1 VNQGL
6 ELGVGLDDVVGDG
19 AEDVDFEV
27 VVFRVLEGRCDQ
39 FLSEAAA
46 AEFFG
51 DLGVDKGQPALAVG
65 FEFEIAGFAVLGD
78 LEAAAG
84 YLGWVVHGESAGVDD
99 SQGLAVQAGALRA
112 EGVLYCRLAG
122 LLVF

>member
-19 AEDVDFEV
+19 ADDVDFEV
-27 VVFRVLEGRCDQ
+27 VVFRVLEGGGDQ
-39 FLSEAAA
+39 FLGEAAA

-65 FEFEIAGFAVLGD
+65 FEFEIAGLAVLGD

-84 YLGWVVHGESAGVDD
+84 DWGGVVHGGVLAVDD
-99 SQGLAVQAGALRA
+99 SRGLDVRA
-112 EGVLYCRLAG
+112 EGAPRRRVLYS
-122 LLVF
+122 F

>member
-1 VNQGL
+1 MNQGL

-19 AEDVDFEV
+19 AEDVDLEV

-51 DLGVDKGQPALAVG
+51 DFGVDKGQPALAVG
-65 FEFEIAGFAVLGD
+65 FEFEVAGLAVLLD

-84 YLGWVVHGESAGVDD
+84 YWGWVGHGRSFGR
-99 SQGLAVQAGALRA
+99 S
-112 EGVLYCRLAG
+112 
-122 LLVF
+122 

>member
-19 AEDVDFEV
+19 ADDVDLEV
-27 VVFRVLEGRCDQ
+27 VVFGVLEGGGDQ
-39 FLSEAAA
+39 FLGEAAA

-51 DLGVDKGQPALAVG
+51 DLGVPEGQPALAVG
-65 FEFEIAGFAVLGD
+65 FEFEVAGFVVLGE

-84 YLGWVVHGESAGVDD
+84 YLGWGWTW
-99 SQGLAVQAGALRA
+99 
-112 EGVLYCRLAG
+112 
-122 LLVF
+122 